1 MPIKM
6 KITKKRVMLALLA
19 ANVLLGGALWLTRA
33 DRQPGTLNFLCE
45 STLSVTRAK
54 DPDNKSFKFEGTVL
68 VRFKSDNTGY
78 LWLLGSADYGTAQ
91 TNVAREVAFT
101 YRSKDE
107 DGIYAI
113 TPTAQNVTPR
123 DNTPGVLIERQLI
136 GTPGKVSSYVVR
148 QANANTYSIGS
159 IYTPF
164 MMCVDR
170 A

>member
-1 MPIKM
+1 
-6 KITKKRVMLALLA
+6 MLALLG
-19 ANVLLGGALWLTRA
+19 ANVLLLGGALWLTRA
-33 DRQPGTLNFLCE
+33 DRQPDTLNFMCE
-45 STLSVTRAK
+45 STLSVIRAK
-54 DPDNKSFKFEGTVL
+54 DADNKNFKFEGTVL
-68 VRFKSDNTGY
+68 VRFKSDKTGY

-91 TNVAREVAFT
+91 TNVAREVTFT

-107 DGIYAI
+107 GGIYAI

-123 DNTPGVLIERQLI
+123 DNTPGELIERQLI

-170 A
+170 S